1 MIFPHAYLQR
11 TVSWIFAALLSLTAY
26 SAGADTSQPSTQRD
40 LPALFI
46 IGDSTVKNHGKMIQG
61 WGDPIAAF
69 FDRTRIVVE
78 NDALAGRSSRTFV
91 TEGLWEKVH
100 VKLRK
105 GDFVLMQFGHNDTK
119 APISANRYSL
129 PGLGEETEDAVDPKT
144 EQPIVIHTYG
154 WYMRKMIAEALA
166 SGAEPIVLSPVP
178 RCKWANGK
186 IVRGEEHHGQWA
198 AEVAAAAGVPFIDLN
213 GLIADRYDP
222 IGQPIIK
229 AMYFPMDNT
238 HTNPAGARVNAACVV
253 LGLLQLK
260 ECPLAGYLLDSS
272 STEAAAAATITPT
285 TQPVPATQP

>member
-1 MIFPHAYLQR
+1 MNIPQWLKVAVLITICLGESR
-11 TVSWIFAALLSLTAY
+11 
-26 SAGADTSQPSTQRD
+26 GANASPPSTQRD
-40 LPALFI
+40 MPALFI
-46 IGDSTVKNHGKMIQG
+46 IGDSTVKNHGKVIQG

-78 NDALAGRSSRTFV
+78 NDAWAGRSSRTFV

-100 VKLRK
+100 AKLRK

-144 EQPIVIHTYG
+144 KQPIVIHTYG
-154 WYMRKMIAEALA
+154 WYMRKMIGEALT
-166 SGAEPIVLSPVP
+166 SRAEPIVLSPVP

-186 IVRGEEHHGQWA
+186 IVRGEENHGQWA
-198 AEVAAAAGVPFIDLN
+198 AEVATAAGVPFIDLN

-238 HTNPAGARVNAACVV
+238 HTNPAGR
-253 LGLLQLK
+253 G
-260 ECPLAGYLLDSS
+260 
-272 STEAAAAATITPT
+272 
-285 TQPVPATQP
+285 

>member
-1 MIFPHAYLQR
+1 MNISRWLAAAMLVMICSAPSR
-11 TVSWIFAALLSLTAY
+11 AANA
-26 SAGADTSQPSTQRD
+26 SQPSTEQD

-46 IGDSTVKNHGKMIQG
+46 IGDSTVKNHGKVIQG
-61 WGDPIAAF
+61 WGDPIATF

-91 TEGLWEKVH
+91 TEELWEKVH

-105 GDFVLMQFGHNDTK
+105 GDFVLMQFGHNDTR

-129 PGLGEETEDAVDPKT
+129 AGLGDETEDAVDPKT
-144 EQPIVIHTYG
+144 KQPIVIHTYG
-154 WYMRKMIAEALA
+154 WYMRKMIEEALA

-186 IVRGEEHHGQWA
+186 IVRGEENHAQWA
-198 AEVAAAAGVPFIDLN
+198 AEVAADAGVPFIDLN
-213 GLIADRYDP
+213 GLIADRYDA

-260 ECPLAGYLLDSS
+260 GCPLANYLLDSAP
-272 STEAAAAATITPT
+272 TDAAAAATITPT